1 MDGLKKKIRKQAGEA
16 LTGRSCRNQTDTV
29 ALPKRKHKE
38 VWQSDT
44 RSTGNYQ
51 VGTRTGV
58 MSDRCAT
65 RSYKEVVRHNHVPF
79 CADAASRRRPR
90 PPTETEPRA
99 ATDRNATCLHY
110 AGPSHMK
117 CGIEFDE
124 WMMVGALIRQNDTV
138 LELGAR
144 YGTTSCSLAAA
155 TRNTGHIVSVGP
167 DGQALPFL
175 LQNRLHCSVAV
186 LHSAVGDRQLKFSR
200 SDNPDGYGSSTSL
213 APERGG
219 LTTHVPMPT
228 WSVGKL
234 ETRFGWRF
242 DVALIDCEGC
252 IETALSA
259 RFAHPG
265 RAATVG
271 PPHALGT

>member
-1 MDGLKKKIRKQAGEA
+1 
-16 LTGRSCRNQTDTV
+16 
-29 ALPKRKHKE
+29 
-38 VWQSDT
+38 
-44 RSTGNYQ
+44 
-51 VGTRTGV
+51 
-58 MSDRCAT
+58 
-65 RSYKEVVRHNHVPF
+65 
-79 CADAASRRRPR
+79 
-90 PPTETEPRA
+90 
-99 ATDRNATCLHY
+99 
-110 AGPSHMK
+110 MK

-186 LHSAVGDRQLKFSR
+186 LHGAVGDRRLKFSR
-200 SDNPDGYGSSTSL
+200 SNNPDGYGSSTSL

-265 RAATVG
+265 RESGHRWAVPHTDLHLGPSPWDLHLGPRYTTLVTSHTSELKRSLRLQTVTG
-271 PPHALGT
+271 YGAH